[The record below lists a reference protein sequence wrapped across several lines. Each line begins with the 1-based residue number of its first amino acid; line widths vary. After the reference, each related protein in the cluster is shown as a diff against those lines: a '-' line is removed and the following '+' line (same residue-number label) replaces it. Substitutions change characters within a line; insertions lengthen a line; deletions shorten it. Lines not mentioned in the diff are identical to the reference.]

1 MPLSEMMLAALMPFA
16 SQVWLGDKTGLA
28 ASFVQVVPSFEV
40 ARPIREGL
48 EPSSP
53 VYHSL

>member
-1 MPLSEMMLAALMPFA
+1 MLAALTPAA